1 MTGATM
7 PQALGRYEVL
17 EELGRGATT
26 VAYRARDPVLDRAV
40 VVKALA
46 LPPDV
51 SERERTAFEARFLEE
66 ARRASVLSHPSLVA
80 THDCGKDA
88 ATGALFVVQEHVS
101 GTSLARVLV
110 AGEPCPWE
118 EALGLIA
125 SVGQALQQVHAA
137 GLVHRDVR
145 PSNILLLDSGAPKL
159 ADSGVAR
166 FETGRLT
173 LTSARH
179 APGAPLYT
187 SPEQAVGES
196 VDARADIFALGA
208 VAYRV
213 LTGHDA
219 FAAENP
225 QRILSRVIHDRPQPA
240 ASLVP
245 GLPGGVDEVL
255 AKALAKS
262 RKDRYADANSLCDD
276 IDDVLGGRPP
286 RHARSGAG
294 EVDTARFLLTVGTEA
309 ESAADTTATGT
320 IRKGRRRTLRVAAG
334 LVALALVGGLEL
346 LRRELEAP
354 DATPGGRP
362 SVDPAGRG
370 PSVGAA
376 PEAPDLPSL
385 EEPTP
390 LARLAVDFRHTLER
404 GTLVVRID
412 GAKVVERRVTGAVKK
427 SLLGIKLREGRLV
440 QYVEV
445 SPGRHEIAVEV
456 LWGDDRRDDTIAGNF
471 TAGATRRLSARVAR
485 IGKRLS
491 LEWQ

>member
-1 MTGATM
+1 MTGATL
-7 PQALGRYEVL
+7 PSALGRYEVL

-26 VAYRARDPVLDRAV
+26 VAYKARDPVLDRAV

-51 SERERTAFEARFLEE
+51 SEKERAAFEARFLEE
-66 ARRASVLSHPSLVA
+66 ARRASLLSHPGLVA

-110 AGEPCPWE
+110 AGEPCPWA

-166 FETGRLT
+166 FETARLT
-173 LTSARH
+173 LTSARR
-179 APGAPLYT
+179 AFGAPLYT
-187 SPEQAVGES
+187 SPEQAVGEN

-208 VAYRV
+208 VAYRL

-225 QRILSRVIHDRPQPA
+225 QRILSRVIHDQPQPA
-240 ASLVP
+240 TSLVP
-245 GLPGGVDEVL
+245 GLPGGVDELL

-262 RKDRYADANSLCDD
+262 RKDRYAEANSFCDD

-286 RHARSGAG
+286 RHARSAAG
-294 EVDTARFLLTVGTEA
+294 KVDTSRFLLTAGAEA
-309 ESAADTTATGT
+309 VADTTATGT
-320 IRKGRRRTLRVAAG
+320 IRTRRRRMLRVVAG
-334 LVALALVGGLEL
+334 LVALGLVGGLEL

-354 DATPGGRP
+354 DAASSGRP

-370 PSVGAA
+370 PSIGAA
-376 PEAPDLPSL
+376 PEASDLPSL
-385 EEPTP
+385 EEPKP
-390 LARLAVDFRHTLER
+390 LARLAFDFRHTLER
-404 GTLVVRID
+404 GTLVVRVD

-427 SLLGIKLREGRLV
+427 SVLGIKFREGRLL
-440 QYVEV
+440 QYVDLP
-445 SPGRHEIAVEV
+445 PGRHEIAVEV
-456 LWGDDRRDDTIAGNF
+456 RWGDDRRDDTIAGNF
-471 TAGATRRLSARVAR
+471 TAGATRQLSARVAR

>member
-1 MTGATM
+1 M
-7 PQALGRYEVL
+7 PPALGRYEVL

-51 SERERTAFEARFLEE
+51 SEQERAVFEARFLEE
-66 ARRASVLSHPSLVA
+66 ARRASLLSHPGLVA
-80 THDCGKDA
+80 THDCGKDV

-118 EALGLIA
+118 EALRLIA

-166 FETGRLT
+166 FETARLT

-179 APGAPLYT
+179 AFGAPLYT
-187 SPEQAVGES
+187 SPEQAVGET

-225 QRILSRVIHDRPQPA
+225 QRVLSRVIHDRPQPA

-255 AKALAKS
+255 AKALAKP

-294 EVDTARFLLTVGTEA
+294 KVDTSRIVLTARTEA
-309 ESAADTTATGT
+309 EPAADTTATGT
-320 IRKGRRRTLRVAAG
+320 IRRGRRRMLRFAAG

-376 PEAPDLPSL
+376 PGADLPSL
-385 EEPTP
+385 EEPKP

-404 GTLVVRID
+404 GTLVVRVD
-412 GAKVVERRVTGAVKK
+412 GAKVVEQRVTGAVKR
-427 SLLGIKLREGRLV
+427 SVLGIKLREGRLV
-440 QYVEV
+440 QYVELP
-445 SPGRHEIAVEV
+445 PGRHEIAVEV
-456 LWGDDRRDDTIAGNF
+456 RWGDDRRDDTIAGNF